1 MEGHRPWERT
11 SYHYLLMMIRMK
23 ICLIV
28 IVIYISSMPQ
38 WYETKSVTDADCI
51 IWLAH
56 IKVDFN
62 DVKKLYIFIPHPGLS
77 ARRQHIPEVEYPTHI
92 RKWKSTQLK
101 ESKHTQRLMMHQRY
115 IRIICIAFITRETSS
130 VNNETNKGDDD
141 GHKQNDES
149 PPESTHF
156 YHKRLNGDRANRPP
170 RTHEEATFP
179 LIYTCSARIL
189 MTVCNA
195 LRAMVDVRVEW
206 SGWCTQNMP
215 KMAMKRSKMMK

>member
-62 DVKKLYIFIPHPGLS
+62 DVKKPYSFIPRPTSRTG
-77 ARRQHIPEVEYPTHI
+77 ARRQSLPAISGADEHIYYYPVT
-92 RKWKSTQLK
+92 
-101 ESKHTQRLMMHQRY
+101 
-115 IRIICIAFITRETSS
+115 
-130 VNNETNKGDDD
+130 
-141 GHKQNDES
+141 
-149 PPESTHF
+149 
-156 YHKRLNGDRANRPP
+156 
-170 RTHEEATFP
+170 
-179 LIYTCSARIL
+179 
-189 MTVCNA
+189 
-195 LRAMVDVRVEW
+195 
-206 SGWCTQNMP
+206 P
-215 KMAMKRSKMMK
+215 KDT